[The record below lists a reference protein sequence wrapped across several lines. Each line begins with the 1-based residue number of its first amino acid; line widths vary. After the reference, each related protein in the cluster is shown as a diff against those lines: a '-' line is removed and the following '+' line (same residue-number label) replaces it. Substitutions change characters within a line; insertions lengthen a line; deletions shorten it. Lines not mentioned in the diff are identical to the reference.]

1 LLKEAHVNTENRFA
15 GKAALVTGGSRGIG
29 AEIVRRLAADGADV
43 AFTYL
48 TGKQEA
54 AEVSRDLEAMGRRA
68 IPIEADLAR
77 PESAVAVVQ
86 SAVAELGRLNI
97 LVNNAGVTFWAPLSR
112 IPLEEFDRIVA
123 VDARAP
129 FLMMQAAADTL
140 SEGGRVINVSSAV
153 TSTALA
159 GSSLYAGVKAFLDQV
174 TRVAA
179 IEFASRR
186 ITVNAVAPGTTAT
199 GRLADPSPEQ
209 RARMGAAFTLGRVGE
224 PADTAALVAFLA
236 SDEASF
242 ITGQVIYNNGGQLGP
257 VGRAE

>member
-1 LLKEAHVNTENRFA
+1 MSTENRFA
-15 GKAALVTGGSRGIG
+15 GKTALVTGGSRGIG
-29 AEIVRRLAADGADV
+29 AEIVRRLAAGGADV

-54 AEVSRDLEAMGRRA
+54 AQVGRDLEAMGRRA

-77 PESAVAVVQ
+77 PEAAAAVVQ
-86 SAVAELGRLNI
+86 SAVAELGRLHI

-129 FLMMQAAADTL
+129 FLMMQAAADAL
-140 SEGGRVINVSSAV
+140 SEGGRVINISSAV

-199 GRLADPSPEQ
+199 GRLTDPSPEQ
-209 RARMGAAFTLGRVGE
+209 RARMGASFTLGRVGE

-257 VGRAE
+257 VGRAD